1 MARFALGKQ
10 TGNKVVFDSLVNIA
24 RAFVVDLSSKFP
36 NANMDAFPSDWLESD
51 PPAPEPATKHDAPL
65 GLYEVDAAGKTTDPL
80 AIIRQHGFDIG
91 SAVGIQKATDVW
103 TITGIDG
110 KKIQLAAGD
119 ARTAVEVAAFVKT
132 WSLKDP
138 KSVEEVHPA
147 WPESRVIQTKV
158 AQTMIVKGQILAA
171 VGHLAS
177 AVDLNFKHPAC
188 LTVYSK
194 PVRAVKMNSN
204 VPVGG
209 LVLSPDSVNVKV
221 TSDLSSF
228 DASAAVRVTVEP
240 NPLPD
245 QYYFLAAAT
254 ATDLMSPLWCAQT
267 TTEEGDANMTW
278 SKYEVSSRSRGPITS
293 AARTPPSCRAS
304 PSSRGSPRCPPATS
318 SSRASA
324 PSSRF
329 RC

>member
-1 MARFALGKQ
+1 M
-10 TGNKVVFDSLVNIA
+10 
-24 RAFVVDLSSKFP
+24 
-36 NANMDAFPSDWLESD
+36 
-51 PPAPEPATKHDAPL
+51 
-65 GLYEVDAAGKTTDPL
+65 
-80 AIIRQHGFDIG
+80 
-91 SAVGIQKATDVW
+91 
-103 TITGIDG
+103 
-110 KKIQLAAGD
+110 
-119 ARTAVEVAAFVKT
+119 KT

-209 LVLSPDSVNVKV
+209 LVLFPDSVNVKV
-221 TSDLSSF
+221 AFDLSSL

-278 SKYEVSSRSRGPITS
+278 SKYEVQSVTGFDYIGRPNPAKLQGKSVIKGKSSLPAGDVEQQGISTIVSIPVLINRRALKKGESLLVFKAPPRQATPGGRAHHRGQTCQEGIDGLELMFLVSCGSLAGVPI
-293 AARTPPSCRAS
+293 RTMKTETREMIDPN
-304 PSSRGSPRCPPATS
+304 SSNSL
-318 SSRASA
+318 
-324 PSSRF
+324 
-329 RC
+329 

>member
-1 MARFALGKQ
+1 M
-10 TGNKVVFDSLVNIA
+10 
-24 RAFVVDLSSKFP
+24 
-36 NANMDAFPSDWLESD
+36 
-51 PPAPEPATKHDAPL
+51 
-65 GLYEVDAAGKTTDPL
+65 

-245 QYYFLAAAT
+245 QYDFLAAAT
-254 ATDLMSPLWCAQT
+254 ATDMMSPLWCVQT

-278 SKYEVSSRSRGPITS
+278 SKYEVQSVTGFDYIGRPNPAKLQGKSVIKGKSSLPAGDVEQQGISTIVSIPLLINRRALKKGESLLVFKAPPAKRPREVEPITV
-293 AARTPPSCRAS
+293 AKLAKKALTAS
-304 PSSRGSPRCPPATS
+304 SWC
-318 SSRASA
+318 
-324 PSSRF
+324 F
-329 RC
+329 